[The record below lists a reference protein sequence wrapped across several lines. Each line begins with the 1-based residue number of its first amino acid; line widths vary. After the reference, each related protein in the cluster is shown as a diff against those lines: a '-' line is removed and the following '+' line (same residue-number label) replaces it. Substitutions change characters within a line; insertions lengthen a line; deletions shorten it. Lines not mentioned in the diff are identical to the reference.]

1 MYTKGEKIIPVY
13 IEDEMK
19 SSYIDYAMSVI
30 VGRALPDV
38 RDGLK
43 PVHRR
48 ILYSMKDLSLWHNK
62 PYKKCAR
69 IVGDCLGRFHPHG
82 DSAVYDA
89 LVRMVQDF
97 SLRYP
102 LVEGQGNFGSIDG
115 DPAAAMRYT
124 EARMQS
130 ITNEM
135 LRDLEKDTVDF
146 VPNFD
151 NSLTEPAILPA
162 AIPNLLINGS
172 SGIAV
177 GMATNIPSHNLGE
190 VIDAVIRVI
199 DEPEVSA
206 RDLMKIIKGPDFPT
220 GGIICGRDG
229 IKSAYTTGRGRI
241 KLRAKAYIETFK
253 NNRESIIVSELPYQ
267 VNKTTLIE
275 QIAKLVQNKKVEGI
289 SDLRD
294 ESSKEGIR
302 LVIDVKKGQPPQV
315 ILNQLYKHTQLETTF
330 GVIMLALVNNQ
341 PRVLTLR
348 EIIDLFVEHRI
359 DIITR
364 RTKYELAKAE
374 ARAHILEGYKI
385 ALKHLDEVIKV
396 IKKSKTPPIAKE
408 NLMKKFGLSA
418 IQAQAILEMQLQRLT
433 NLERDKV
440 EKEYLALLKTIEQLK
455 SILKNPKKILQIIK
469 DELTEIKK
477 KYSDDRRTDIL
488 AAIEELEVEDLI
500 AKESM
505 VITMSHAGY
514 IKRIPVSSY
523 RKQRRGGVGVM
534 GSQLKEEDFVEH
546 LFIASTHDYILF
558 FTDKGKVYWLKVY
571 EVPQSTRM
579 AKGRAV
585 VNLLQISKDEN
596 ITSFIPVKEFSED
609 KYLVM
614 ATKGGIIKKTKLSA
628 YSNPRKGGII
638 AITLKG
644 NDSLI
649 DCGVTDGK
657 DEIIMAARMGKAI
670 RFLESQVR
678 DMGRSAA
685 GVKGI
690 SLGKKDFCI
699 GMVIA
704 EKESD
709 LLTVSQEGFVKRTS
723 FDKYRLQSRGGR
735 GVINIKVTKRNGEVV
750 GIKTVTDQDELIVI
764 TSSSMVVRCAVKDIR
779 SIGRNTQG
787 VRLISLKDKDKVVA
801 IAKIAPEEE
810 AEEKEDKEK
819 TAETKEADVN
829 ESKNKAESKAKSK
842 NKGKAKNKGET
853 KAKNKK

>member
-30 VGRALPDV
+30 VGRALPDI

-48 ILYSMKDLSLWHNK
+48 ILFSMKDLSLWHNK

-82 DSAVYDA
+82 DTAVYDA

-102 LVEGQGNFGSIDG
+102 LIEGQGNFGSIDG

-124 EARMQS
+124 EARMQA

-146 VPNFD
+146 APNFD
-151 NSLTEPAILPA
+151 NSLKEPRVLPA
-162 AIPNLLINGS
+162 AIPTLLINGS

-177 GMATNIPSHNLGE
+177 GMATNIPPHNLEE
-190 VIDAVIRVI
+190 VIDAVITVV
-199 DEPEVSA
+199 DNPEASIK
-206 RDLMKIIKGPDFPT
+206 DLMKTIKGPDFPT
-220 GGIICGRDG
+220 GGIICGREG
-229 IKSAYTTGRGRI
+229 IRAAYSTGRGRI

-253 NNRESIIVSELPYQ
+253 NGKEAIIVSELPYQ
-267 VNKTTLIE
+267 VNKTNLVE
-275 QIAKLVQNKKVEGI
+275 QIANLVQNKRVEGI

-302 LVIDVKKGQPPQV
+302 VVVEVRKGHPPQV

-341 PRVLTLR
+341 PRVLNLK
-348 EIIDLFVEHRI
+348 EMIEHFIKHRI

-364 RTKYELAKAE
+364 RTKFELAKAE

-385 ALKHLDEVIKV
+385 ALKNLDEVIKI
-396 IKKSKTPPIAKE
+396 IKKSKTPAAAKE
-408 NLMKKFGLSA
+408 NLIKKFAFSS

-433 NLERDKV
+433 NMEVEKI
-440 EKEYLALLKTIEQLK
+440 EKEYLELLKAIEKLK
-455 SILKNPKKILQIIK
+455 FILKNSKMVLQIIK
-469 DELTEIKK
+469 EELGEIRK
-477 KYSDDRRTDIL
+477 KYGDDRRTDIV
-488 AAIEELEVEDLI
+488 AAVDELDVEDLI
-500 AKESM
+500 ANESM

-523 RKQRRGGVGVM
+523 KKQRRGGVGVI
-534 GSQLKEEDFVEH
+534 GAQLREEDFVEH

-558 FTDKGKVYWLKVY
+558 FTDKGRVYWLKVY
-571 EVPQSTRM
+571 EVPQSTRT

-585 VNLLQISKDEN
+585 VNLLQLAKDEN
-596 ITSFIPVKEFSED
+596 ITSFIPVMEFSDD
-609 KYLVM
+609 KYLVL
-614 ATKGGIIKKTKLSA
+614 ATAAGIIKKTKLSA

-638 AITLKG
+638 AITLKES
-644 NDSLI
+644 DKLI
-649 DCGVTDGK
+649 ACEVTDGE
-657 DEIIMAARMGKAI
+657 DEIMMAARMGKAI
-670 RFLESQVR
+670 RFPESQVR

-685 GVKGI
+685 GVRGI
-690 SLGKKDFCI
+690 KLDKKDTCI
-699 GMVIA
+699 GMEIA
-704 EKESD
+704 KKDAD
-709 LLTVSQEGFVKRTS
+709 LLSVTQEGFVKRTPI
-723 FDKYRLQSRGGR
+723 DKYRSQSRGGK
-735 GVINIKVTKRNGEVV
+735 GVINIKATKRNGEVV
-750 GIKTVTDQDELIVI
+750 AINTVDDKDELMVI
-764 TSSSMVVRCAVKDIR
+764 TSGSMIVRCAVKDIR

-787 VRLISLKDKDKVVA
+787 VKLISLKNKDKVVA
-801 IAKIAPEEE
+801 VAKIAPEEE
-810 AEEKEDKEK
+810 AGKEE
-819 TAETKEADVN
+819 
-829 ESKNKAESKAKSK
+829 
-842 NKGKAKNKGET
+842 
-853 KAKNKK
+853 

>member
-455 SILKNPKKILQIIK
+455 SILKNPKKILQLIK

>member
-469 DELTEIKK
+469 DELAEIKK

>member
-30 VGRALPDV
+30 VGRALPDI

-48 ILYSMKDLSLWHNK
+48 ILFSMKDLSLWHNK

-82 DSAVYDA
+82 DTAVYDA

-102 LVEGQGNFGSIDG
+102 LIEGQGNFGSIDG

-124 EARMQS
+124 EARMQA

-146 VPNFD
+146 APNFD
-151 NSLTEPAILPA
+151 NSLKEPRVLPA
-162 AIPNLLINGS
+162 AIPTLLINGS

-177 GMATNIPSHNLGE
+177 GMATNIPPNNLEE
-190 VIDAVIRVI
+190 VIDAVITVV
-199 DEPEVSA
+199 DNPEASIK
-206 RDLMKIIKGPDFPT
+206 DLMKTIKGPDFPT
-220 GGIICGRDG
+220 GGIICGREG
-229 IKSAYTTGRGRI
+229 IRAAYSTGRGRI

-253 NNRESIIVSELPYQ
+253 NGKEAIIVSELPYQ
-267 VNKTTLIE
+267 VNKTNLVE
-275 QIAKLVQNKKVEGI
+275 QIANLVQNKRVEGI

-302 LVIDVKKGQPPQV
+302 VVVEVKKGHPPQV

-341 PRVLTLR
+341 PRVLNLK
-348 EIIDLFVEHRI
+348 EMIEHFIKHRI

-364 RTKYELAKAE
+364 RTKFELAKAE

-385 ALKHLDEVIKV
+385 ALKNLDEVIKI
-396 IKKSKTPPIAKE
+396 IKKSKTPAAAKE
-408 NLMKKFGLSA
+408 NLIKKFAFSS

-433 NLERDKV
+433 NMEVEKI
-440 EKEYLALLKTIEQLK
+440 EKEYLELLKAIEKLK
-455 SILKNPKKILQIIK
+455 FILKNSKMVLQIIK
-469 DELTEIKK
+469 EELGEIRK
-477 KYSDDRRTDIL
+477 KYGDDRRTDIV
-488 AAIEELEVEDLI
+488 AAVDELDVEDLI
-500 AKESM
+500 ANESM

-523 RKQRRGGVGVM
+523 KKQRRGGVGVI
-534 GSQLKEEDFVEH
+534 GAQLREEDFVEH

-558 FTDKGKVYWLKVY
+558 FTDKGRVYWLKVY
-571 EVPQSTRM
+571 EVPQSTRT

-585 VNLLQISKDEN
+585 VNLLQLAKDEN
-596 ITSFIPVKEFSED
+596 ITSFIPVMEFSDD
-609 KYLVM
+609 KYLVL
-614 ATKGGIIKKTKLSA
+614 ATAAGIIKKTKLSA

-638 AITLKG
+638 AITLKES
-644 NDSLI
+644 DKLI
-649 DCGVTDGK
+649 ACEVTDGE
-657 DEIIMAARMGKAI
+657 DEIMMAARMGKAI
-670 RFLESQVR
+670 RFPESQVR

-685 GVKGI
+685 GVRGI
-690 SLGKKDFCI
+690 KLDKKDTCI
-699 GMVIA
+699 GMEIA
-704 EKESD
+704 KKDAD
-709 LLTVSQEGFVKRTS
+709 LLSVTQEGFVKRTPI
-723 FDKYRLQSRGGR
+723 DKYRSQSRGGK
-735 GVINIKVTKRNGEVV
+735 GVINIKATKRNGEVV
-750 GIKTVTDQDELIVI
+750 AINTVDDKDELMVI
-764 TSSSMVVRCAVKDIR
+764 TSGSMIVRCAVKDIR

-787 VRLISLKDKDKVVA
+787 VKLISLKNKDKVVA
-801 IAKIAPEEE
+801 VAKIAPEEE
-810 AEEKEDKEK
+810 AGKEE
-819 TAETKEADVN
+819 
-829 ESKNKAESKAKSK
+829 
-842 NKGKAKNKGET
+842 
-853 KAKNKK
+853 

>member
-1 MYTKGEKIIPVY
+1 M
-13 IEDEMK
+13 
-19 SSYIDYAMSVI
+19 
-30 VGRALPDV
+30 
-38 RDGLK
+38 
-43 PVHRR
+43 
-48 ILYSMKDLSLWHNK
+48 
-62 PYKKCAR
+62 
-69 IVGDCLGRFHPHG
+69 
-82 DSAVYDA
+82 
-89 LVRMVQDF
+89 
-97 SLRYP
+97 
-102 LVEGQGNFGSIDG
+102 
-115 DPAAAMRYT
+115 
-124 EARMQS
+124 
-130 ITNEM
+130 
-135 LRDLEKDTVDF
+135 
-146 VPNFD
+146 
-151 NSLTEPAILPA
+151 
-162 AIPNLLINGS
+162 
-172 SGIAV
+172 
-177 GMATNIPSHNLGE
+177 
-190 VIDAVIRVI
+190 
-199 DEPEVSA
+199 
-206 RDLMKIIKGPDFPT
+206 
-220 GGIICGRDG
+220 
-229 IKSAYTTGRGRI
+229 
-241 KLRAKAYIETFK
+241 
-253 NNRESIIVSELPYQ
+253 
-267 VNKTTLIE
+267 
-275 QIAKLVQNKKVEGI
+275 
-289 SDLRD
+289 
-294 ESSKEGIR
+294 
-302 LVIDVKKGQPPQV
+302 
-315 ILNQLYKHTQLETTF
+315 
-330 GVIMLALVNNQ
+330 
-341 PRVLTLR
+341 
-348 EIIDLFVEHRI
+348 IDLFVEHRI

-433 NLERDKV
+433 NLERDKI

-455 SILKNPKKILQIIK
+455 SILKSPKKILQIIK
-469 DELTEIKK
+469 DELAEVRK

-488 AAIEELEVEDLI
+488 AAIDELEVEDLI

-523 RKQRRGGVGVM
+523 RKQKRGGVGVM

-596 ITSFIPVKEFSED
+596 ITSFIPVKEFSDD

-614 ATKGGIIKKTKLSA
+614 ATEGGIIKKTKLSA

-644 NDSLI
+644 SDRLI

-670 RFLESQVR
+670 RFSESQVR

-704 EKESD
+704 EKDSD
-709 LLTVSQEGFVKRTS
+709 LLTVSQEGFVKRTA
-723 FDKYRLQSRGGR
+723 FDKYRIQSRGGR

-801 IAKIAPEEE
+801 IAKITPEEE
-810 AEEKEDKEK
+810 AEKKEERKLAAEAKEDK
-819 TAETKEADVN
+819 TT
-829 ESKNKAESKAKSK
+829 KAKSK
-842 NKGKAKNKGET
+842 PEDKNKNENKGKNKGKT
-853 KAKNKK
+853 KGKSKK

>member
-853 KAKNKK
+853 KGKK

>member
-30 VGRALPDV
+30 VGRALPDI

-124 EARMQS
+124 EARMQA

-135 LRDLEKDTVDF
+135 LKDLEKDTVDF
-146 VPNFD
+146 SPNFD
-151 NSLTEPAILPA
+151 NSLTEPRILPA
-162 AIPNLLINGS
+162 AIPNLLVNGS

-190 VIDAVIRVI
+190 VVDAVIAVI
-199 DEPEVSA
+199 EEEEISLK
-206 RDLMKIIKGPDFPT
+206 DLMKIIKGPDFPT

-253 NNRESIIVSELPYQ
+253 NGKEAIIVSELPYQ
-267 VNKTTLIE
+267 VNKTNLVE
-275 QIAKLVQNKKVEGI
+275 QIASLVQNKKIEGI

-302 LVIDVKKGQPPQV
+302 IVIDTKKGHPSQV

-330 GVIMLALVNNQ
+330 GVISLALVNNQ
-341 PRVLTLR
+341 PRILNLK
-348 EIIDLFVEHRI
+348 EMIELFIEHRI

-364 RTKYELAKAE
+364 RTKFELAKAE

-385 ALKHLDEVIKV
+385 ALAHLDEVIKV
-396 IKKSKTPPIAKE
+396 IKKSKTPPEAKE
-408 NLMKKFGLSA
+408 NLMKKFKLSSL
-418 IQAQAILEMQLQRLT
+418 QSQAILEMQLQRLT
-433 NLERDKV
+433 NLEVEKI
-440 EKEYLALLKTIEQLK
+440 EKEYLELLKTIERLK

-469 DELTEIKK
+469 EELEEIKK
-477 KYSDDRRTDIL
+477 KYNDDRRTDIV
-488 AAIEELEVEDLI
+488 AAVDELDVEDLI

-523 RKQRRGGVGVM
+523 KKQKRGGVGVI
-534 GSQLKEEDFVEH
+534 GTQLREEDFVER

-558 FTDKGKVYWLKVY
+558 FTDMGKAYWLKVY

-585 VNLLQISKDEN
+585 VNLLQLTKDEN
-596 ITSFIPVKEFSED
+596 ITSFIPVKEFSDD

-614 ATKGGIIKKTKLSA
+614 ATKEGIIKKTKLSA

-644 NDSLI
+644 SDQLI
-649 DCGVTDGK
+649 ACGVTDGK
-657 DEIIMAARMGKAI
+657 DEIVLAARMGKAI
-670 RFLESQVR
+670 RFPESQVR
-678 DMGRSAA
+678 EMGRAA
-685 GVKGI
+685 SGVRGI
-690 SLGKKDFCI
+690 KLEKKDVCI
-699 GMVIA
+699 GMEIA
-704 EKESD
+704 KKDTD
-709 LLTVSQEGFVKRTS
+709 LLSVTQEGFVKRTPI
-723 FDKYRLQSRGGR
+723 DKYRSQSRGGR
-735 GVINIKVTKRNGEVV
+735 GIINIKVTKRNGEVV
-750 GIKTVTDQDELIVI
+750 GINTVTNDDELMVI
-764 TSSSMVVRCAVKDIR
+764 TSSSMIVRCAVKDIR

-787 VRLISLKDKDKVVA
+787 VKLISLKSKDKVVA
-801 IAKIAPEEE
+801 VAKIAPEEE
-810 AEEKEDKEK
+810 TGEE
-819 TAETKEADVN
+819 
-829 ESKNKAESKAKSK
+829 
-842 NKGKAKNKGET
+842 
-853 KAKNKK
+853 

>member
-253 NNRESIIVSELPYQ
+253 NSRESIIVSELPYQ

-455 SILKNPKKILQIIK
+455 SILKNPKKILQLIK

>member
-135 LRDLEKDTVDF
+135 LKDLEKDTVDF
-146 VPNFD
+146 MPNFD
-151 NSLTEPAILPA
+151 NSLTEPALLPA
-162 AIPNLLINGS
+162 AIPNLLVNGS

-199 DEPEVSA
+199 DEPEVSI

-348 EIIDLFVEHRI
+348 EMIDLFVEHRI

-433 NLERDKV
+433 NLERDKI

-455 SILKNPKKILQIIK
+455 SILKSPKKILQIIK
-469 DELTEIKK
+469 DELAEVRK

-488 AAIEELEVEDLI
+488 AAIDELEVEDLI

-523 RKQRRGGVGVM
+523 RKQKRGGVGVM

-596 ITSFIPVKEFSED
+596 ITSFIPVKEFSDD

-614 ATKGGIIKKTKLSA
+614 ATEGGIIKKTKLSA

-644 NDSLI
+644 SDRLI

-670 RFLESQVR
+670 RFSESQVR

-704 EKESD
+704 EKDSD
-709 LLTVSQEGFVKRTS
+709 LLTVSQEGFVKRTA
-723 FDKYRLQSRGGR
+723 FDKYRIQSRGGR

-801 IAKIAPEEE
+801 IAKITPEEE
-810 AEEKEDKEK
+810 AEKKEERKLAAEAKEDK
-819 TAETKEADVN
+819 TT
-829 ESKNKAESKAKSK
+829 KAKSK
-842 NKGKAKNKGET
+842 PEDKNKNENKGKNKGKT
-853 KAKNKK
+853 KGKSKK